1 MLNFKF
7 IMYSLPE
14 KFLYRMQQRL
24 GERYPAFLASYERAP
39 YRALRVN
46 TLKLPREEFEKIAP
60 PEFCLG
66 EKIGSC
72 GLYTEAEKLGAHPY
86 HFAGLYYLQE
96 PSAMEVGELAG
107 DVRGLRVLDLC
118 AAAGGKTTH
127 IAQKMGGEGI
137 LIANEIDF
145 KRAKIL
151 SENVER
157 MGITNCAVLS
167 ASPETLAE
175 MFPAYFDLVLVDA
188 PCSGEGMFK
197 KEPNA
202 IPEWSDE
209 NVAMCAARQKKILSY
224 AAKMLRAGGR
234 LVYST
239 CTFSEE
245 EDEWQ
250 IADFLETHP
259 DFSQLMQRK
268 LYPHEFK
275 GEGHFMAMM
284 GLPRPP
290 TPLPKEGAQ
299 GSPRG
304 GSCHAVTEE
313 GANGSPLGGRTSAM
327 ISCPP
332 PASEK
337 VTTTCPPPASGGG
350 VGEGVRLKLFRIQKN
365 SAAEKA
371 FSAFCADFF
380 DGFTPDGGIHTLADG
395 RMFLVPDGM
404 PDLTGAHLLR
414 LGVELGEWDGKNFKP
429 AHALALAYGDRAKR
443 KIDLTEEDAKR
454 YLRGET
460 LTYDAKNGW
469 CVLCLNGYPLGL
481 GKAVGG
487 TVKNHYPKRLR
498 LRS

>member
-1 MLNFKF
+1 
-7 IMYSLPE
+7 MYSLPE

-24 GERYPAFLASYERAP
+24 GEKYPAFLASYERAP
-39 YRALRVN
+39 YRALRIN
-46 TLKLPREEFEKIAP
+46 TLKLPREEFERIAP
-60 PEFCLG
+60 PAFCLG
-66 EKIGSC
+66 EEIGSC

-86 HFAGLYYLQE
+86 HFAGLFYLQE

-107 DVRGLRVLDLC
+107 DVKGLRVLDLC
-118 AAAGGKTTH
+118 AAPGGKTTH

-167 ASPETLAE
+167 APPETLAE
-175 MFPAYFDLVLVDA
+175 IFPAYFDLVLVDA

-202 IPEWSDE
+202 VPEWSEE
-209 NVAMCAARQKKILSY
+209 NVAMCAARQKKILAF

-234 LVYST
+234 LIYST

-250 IADFLETHP
+250 IHDFLEDHL

-268 LYPHEFK
+268 FYPHEFK
-275 GEGHFMAMM
+275 GEGHFMAM
-284 GLPRPP
+284 LELA
-290 TPLPKEGAQ
+290 TPLPPSTGGGMKEEFPKEGAQ
-299 GSPRG
+299 GSP
-304 GSCHAVTEE
+304 
-313 GANGSPLGGRTSAM
+313 LGGKASAVN
-327 ISCPP
+327 SCAPPASGKVTTTCPP
-332 PASEK
+332 PASGK
-337 VTTTCPPPASGGG
+337 VTTCPPPASGGG
-350 VGEGVRLKLFRIQKN
+350 VGEGVRLKPFRIQKN
-365 SAAEKA
+365 GAAEKA

-380 DGFTPDGGIHTLADG
+380 GGFVPDGGVHTLADG
-395 RMFLVPDGM
+395 RMYLVPAGM

-429 AHALALAYGDRAKR
+429 AHALALAYGDRARR

-469 CVLCLNGYPLGL
+469 CVLCLDGYPLGL
-481 GKAVGG
+481 GKAVDGM
-487 TVKNHYPKRLR
+487 VKNHYSKRLR